1 MTQEKMHLTVN
12 NEIPKMNTTVAIT
25 LINQIQSANL
35 RYTVMYFKLKH
46 NISNSMLTKN
56 NW

>member
-25 LINQIQSANL
+25 LPLCILNL
-35 RYTVMYFKLKH
+35 NIIYQTVCSQKIIGKPH
-46 NISNSMLTKN
+46 SHKVKI
-56 NW
+56 

>member
-35 RYTVMYFKLKH
+35 R
-46 NISNSMLTKN
+46 
-56 NW
+56 